1 MDCDGDG
8 EMRLVG
14 LVVMLVASV
23 AAVVSLSFF
32 CLVSWVSMR
41 SGVPILMKIGHPS
54 LRSEDDSMLSAK
66 KVSLKVHA
74 LKQEAGNCLHE
85 TSS

>member
-23 AAVVSLSFF
+23 AAVVSLIVFA
-32 CLVSWVSMR
+32 
-41 SGVPILMKIGHPS
+41 
-54 LRSEDDSMLSAK
+54 LSAGFRC
-66 KVSLKVHA
+66 A
-74 LKQEAGNCLHE
+74 QE
-85 TSS
+85 SRF

>member
-32 CLVSWVSMR
+32 LPCQL
-41 SGVPILMKIGHPS
+41 GFDA
-54 LRSEDDSMLSAK
+54 LRSPDSDEDRTSLAK
-66 KVSLKVHA
+66 KRRRQHVVGEKSVTESA
-74 LKQEAGNCLHE
+74 CVE
-85 TSS
+85 TGGWQLLT